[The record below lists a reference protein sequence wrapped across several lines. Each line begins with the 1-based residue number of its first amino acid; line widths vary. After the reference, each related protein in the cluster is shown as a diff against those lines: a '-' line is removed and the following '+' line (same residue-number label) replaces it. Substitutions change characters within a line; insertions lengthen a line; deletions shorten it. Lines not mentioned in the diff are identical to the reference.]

1 MSLFA
6 TVLPLADIEDFIGI
20 VFFLVTALISYCF
33 DYLKKQKAEA
43 AARRTMQKEF
53 REKARHSVSAPPLPS
68 AHHTRTTAYN
78 KTVVPVQK
86 IPVERTMP
94 DVEDEARRRML
105 SRAKKNSLPS
115 CMRPHDNIE
124 LSLSDAELDAIKA
137 FQSGE
142 PLQPSAPV
150 LGRKQQTTSPNESFC
165 SQKLNVATLRQAVI
179 YKEILDKPRALREY
193 TWK

>member
-20 VFFLVTALISYCF
+20 VIFLAIALISYCF

-43 AARRTMQKEF
+43 VARRTMQKEF
-53 REKARHSVSAPPLPS
+53 REKARHSASAPPLPS
-68 AHHTRTTAYN
+68 THHTRTTTYN

-86 IPVERTMP
+86 TSVEQAMP
-94 DVEDEARRRML
+94 DAEDEARRRML
-105 SRAKKNSLPS
+105 SRAKKNPLPS

-142 PLQPSAPV
+142 PLQPSAPI
-150 LGRKQQTTSPNESFC
+150 LGRNQQTTSPNESFC
-165 SQKLNVATLRQAVI
+165 PRKLNAATLRQAII
-179 YKEILDKPRALREY
+179 YKEILDKPRSLREY